1 MLLIAGT
8 VPDDNL
14 PLTFGNAVIENNK
27 IVINSKKIRI
37 SQGSSTMISAVIKT
51 LKYYRQSPPNILIAG
66 DIGSGNGSKLI
77 YNYLIDNLPKLSPN
91 ILALHYILPIMS
103 LMKKVVESA
112 EKCNE
117 KPILIADAGSMYTAK
132 SAKLAKKFDLFTP
145 DLGEL
150 AFLADEKATHPA
162 YMKNYLFEM
171 DIDKIPYL
179 IEESYSHKN
188 SPNNIIVKGEKD
200 YIVNKGKIISII
212 DDPIIPE
219 LEAIGGTGDT
229 LTGIVAALIYIGL
242 DIKDAA
248 IIASKANRMA
258 GKLSTLTPA
267 SKIAEIINKLPDVY
281 EKYMCKWSGICC
293 R

>member
-8 VPDDNL
+8 VPDENI
-14 PLTFGNAVIENNK
+14 PIIYGKASIEQNK
-27 IVINSKKIRI
+27 IIINTIKFPI
-37 SQGSSTMISAVIKT
+37 SQGSSAMIGAAIKT
-51 LKYYRQSPPNILIAG
+51 LEYFKQSSPNILIAG
-66 DIGSGNGSKLI
+66 DIGNGNGSKLI
-77 YNYLIDNLPKLSPN
+77 YHYLINKLSKLSPD

-112 EKCNE
+112 EKYN
-117 KPILIADAGSMYTAK
+117 KRPILIADAGSMYAAK

-162 YMKNYLFEM
+162 YMKNFLFEM
-171 DIDKIPYL
+171 DTNKIPYL
-179 IEESYSHKN
+179 IEESYRYKN

-219 LEAIGGTGDT
+219 LEPIGGTGDT
-229 LTGIVAALIYIGL
+229 LTGIVAALVSLGL
-242 DIKDAA
+242 GIQNTA

-258 GKLSTLTPA
+258 GKLANVTPA
-267 SKIAEIINKLPDVY
+267 SKVGEIINKLPNVY
-281 EKYMCKWSGICC
+281 EKYICKWSGICC
-293 R
+293 T